1 MKLKLIIYILLCCT
15 VAFYGCSSQKKLET
29 STPFV
34 LGTASCQKWTE
45 GLEDGVSGKIV
56 KITVR
61 ELTGKDVGFL
71 SIYFRGSM
79 APVVMEMEDQGMM
92 ATAKFQNAKPDIIM
106 HADSMREVGN
116 QPPKRATRD
125 GTEFPFDLRETEA
138 VLSYM
143 ENEKVKYVKVVGIA
157 DKQAT
162 PQN

>member
-1 MKLKLIIYILLCCT
+1 MKWIIYILVCCT

-34 LGTASCQKWTE
+34 LGNASCQKWT
-45 GLEDGVSGKIV
+45 GGREDKDPGEIV

-61 ELTGKDVGFL
+61 ELTGMDVSFL
-71 SIYFRGSM
+71 NIYFRGSM
-79 APVVMEMEDQGMM
+79 APVVMEMDDQGMM
-92 ATAKFQNAKPDIIM
+92 ATAKFETRKPDIIM
-106 HADSMREVGN
+106 HADSLREVGN

-157 DKQAT
+157 DKQVT